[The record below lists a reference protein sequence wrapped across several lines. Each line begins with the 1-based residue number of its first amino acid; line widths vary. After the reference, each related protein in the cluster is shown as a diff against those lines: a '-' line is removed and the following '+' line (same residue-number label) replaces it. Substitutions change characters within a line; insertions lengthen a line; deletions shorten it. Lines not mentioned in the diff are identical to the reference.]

1 MKKIIAFT
9 ALVLLLFSS
18 GCINYFDSAEKTTS
32 IEIGEKIIKTEIF
45 YAGTLSGKGKTV
57 SNCTTEIKELIT
69 AKEKEFDSQITEA
82 NQYKKEILRTKIILL
97 KEMKNTL
104 TCSMKKN
111 EEVGELKINFENS
124 KTAVK
129 KLSELSDESFSLE
142 EKEDFY
148 LLKIEEQE
156 DFFSSNISYEE
167 TKVKVNEKV
176 LEVTPNDFVLTEGF
190 TYFHGKQELIEIKF
204 ERTTPEEFPF
214 LLVAGGFIS
223 LIIVGVIYVVWKKR
237 TSEEL
242 FPKSE
247 EEIKGKMR
255 KELEKGLGTTE
266 VKILSME
273 KIPSGYEAEIII
285 KTRKYNIT
293 FNEKVELKD
302 YLKIEG

>member
-1 MKKIIAFT
+1 MKKIILFLIL
-9 ALVLLLFSS
+9 ALILSS
-18 GCINYFDSAEKTTS
+18 GCINYFDSAEKTTT
-32 IEIGEKIIKTEIF
+32 IEIGEEIIKTEIF

-57 SNCTTEIKELIT
+57 SNCTTEIKGLIT
-69 AKEKEFDSQITEA
+69 AKEKEFDSEIAEA
-82 NQYKKEILRTKIILL
+82 NQYKKEILRTKIVLL
-97 KEMKNTL
+97 KEMGNNL

-111 EEVGELKINFENS
+111 NDVGELTIKFENS

-129 KLSELSDESFSLE
+129 KISELSDESFSLE

-148 LLKIEEQE
+148 LLKIKEQE
-156 DFFSSNISYEE
+156 DYFSSALTYEE
-167 TKVKVNEKV
+167 TKIKVNEKV
-176 LEVTPNDFVLTEGF
+176 LDVTPNDFVLTDGF
-190 TYFHGKQELIEIKF
+190 TYFRGKQENIEIKF
-204 ERTTPEEFPF
+204 ERTRPEEFPF

-223 LIIVGVIYVVWKKR
+223 LIIAGVIYVVWKKR

-242 FPKSE
+242 FPKTE

-255 KELEKGLGTTE
+255 KELEKGLGTNE

-273 KIPSGYEAEIII
+273 KTLSGYEAEVTI